1 MKKKYLLEF
10 MIICLLG
17 YTYKSDTYVD
27 YDGSTILDSF
37 DDLSK
42 AIQECSNIANCE
54 LIVDSG

>member
-1 MKKKYLLEF
+1 